1 MFKQISMYLFIHYR
15 FRTIKFQEN
24 SLYGEEFEHCEIPH
38 SSLKLSH
45 NIGKGAFGSV
55 YLAVADAVGPKACS
69 GLVAV
74 KKLKSSYMIIQCNFV
89 NRNTYYHS
97 FCVLCSLCSM

>member
-1 MFKQISMYLFIHYR
+1 MYGDDY
-15 FRTIKFQEN
+15 
-24 SLYGEEFEHCEIPH
+24 FEHCEIPH

-55 YLAVADAVGPKACS
+55 YLAVANEIGPKHCS

-74 KKLKSSYMIIQCNFV
+74 KKLKSMYLISLL
-89 NRNTYYHS
+89 RNHS
-97 FCVLCSLCSM
+97 QLLHFECPNVEKKQEKASDIYLSF